1 MKFSGLS
8 LVFSAISPVKLPKT
22 GGEKAL
28 RHNDLTGH
36 SPFPRENDAGVALND
51 RDWYSI
57 N

>member
-8 LVFSAISPVKLPKT
+8 LVFPAIFPVKFTKT

-28 RHNDLTGH
+28 RHNGLTGY
-36 SPFPRENDAGVALND
+36 SPFSRENDAGVALNE